1 MLQILLSVWIL
12 DVGILYYKSKHFLKY
27 LILMLTNWVWMW
39 AITETITMISRH
51 MSWIDRKY
59 KCRVLFALY
68 LLSHWFLGVF
78 GWRPVC
84 RQWSIRSWALSTVCS
99 DWNCWQISDDHNHW
113 LQPLFSQQLKPRAV
127 MSDCGFFFFL
137 SPMQYSKRAAVKT
150 RDPIR
155 GENLQ
160 KQMISRGGGSDAAQY
175 MYCRNHFKCTFLGLE
190 QTLLDILNLKFV
202 VVGSF
207 ELKHLCCSMFYICW
221 FFYFFLRLHKMQGC
235 FFFVLKPVLTFY
247 LEVCFLLGRF

>member
-12 DVGILYYKSKHFLKY
+12 DVGILYYKSEHFLKY

-51 MSWIDRKY
+51 MSWIDCKY

-99 DWNCWQISDDHNHW
+99 DWNCWRISDDHNHW

-127 MSDCGFFFFL
+127 MSDCVFLFFFSF
-137 SPMQYSKRAAVKT
+137 SNAVFEKSCSENKRHDQRRELAKT
-150 RDPIR
+150 DDIQGRRIW
-155 GENLQ
+155 
-160 KQMISRGGGSDAAQY
+160 
-175 MYCRNHFKCTFLGLE
+175 CCT
-190 QTLLDILNLKFV
+190 V
-202 VVGSF
+202 
-207 ELKHLCCSMFYICW
+207 H
-221 FFYFFLRLHKMQGC
+221 
-235 FFFVLKPVLTFY
+235 VL
-247 LEVCFLLGRF
+247 